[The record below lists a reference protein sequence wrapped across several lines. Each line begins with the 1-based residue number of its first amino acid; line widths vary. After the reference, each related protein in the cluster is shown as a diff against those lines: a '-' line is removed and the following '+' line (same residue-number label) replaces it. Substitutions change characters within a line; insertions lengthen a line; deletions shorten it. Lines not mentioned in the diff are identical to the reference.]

1 MGVRSL
7 LQQQQQRY
15 GHVASAGRG
24 AAGRRPR
31 LPASGLRGRRIAG
44 CGRLLGPRGELIPRK
59 GGYARDCPLP
69 GGKAR
74 VKN

>member
-1 MGVRSL
+1 MS
-7 LQQQQQRY
+7 
-15 GHVASAGRG
+15 HPPAAG
-24 AAGRRPR
+24 AIGRRPR
-31 LPASGLRGRRIAG
+31 LPASALRGGRIAG